1 MAMSSPGLGSGL
13 DVSSIVSQLVA
24 LERKPLEKMQTAA
37 TFMQTQVSAYGQL
50 QSLVSA
56 VGDAAKALAK
66 PTVWQA
72 ASAGTSDATSVAAT
86 ATAGAAIGSYSVSVS
101 QIARAQSLASAVF
114 TAPTDVVGA
123 GKMTIELGGYNVAND
138 PAFTPKTGSTTL
150 ELEFEAGTTL
160 EQVKTQ
166 INAANAGVSAA
177 IVRDANGARLTLT
190 SATTG
195 LDSTLRITVSDA
207 TGALTGLA
215 YDPASGTNPMT
226 QTQTA
231 VNALASIN
239 GLPIESPTNRLTGT
253 LDGVTLDLVKVTT
266 APVTVNVSSNTGS
279 MRDAIKKFSDA
290 YNALNTYLATQTK
303 YDEEN
308 KIGGTLQGD
317 SAAVGLRNQFRAM
330 LRQDSAASSELAR
343 LSDIGFNVQRDGS
356 IVLDNAKLD
365 AALAKPAEL
374 SKLFTTNDT
383 ANPATTGLGVRFQK
397 LADMSTGTDGVIAS
411 RNAGLKARLDRNQ
424 DDQEKVNDRAD
435 RMQTRLTQQYTAL
448 DTQMAKF
455 SALSTYMTQQLA
467 GLSNLYN
474 KSDD

>member
-1 MAMSSPGLGSGL
+1 MAISSPGLGSGL

-66 PTVWQA
+66 PTLWQA

-86 ATAGAAIGSYSVSVS
+86 ASAGAAIGSYSVSVS

-150 ELEFEAGTTL
+150 ELEFAEGTTL
-160 EQVKTQ
+160 EEVKTQ

-190 SATTG
+190 STTTG
-195 LDSTLRITVSDA
+195 LDSTLRVAVSDA

-215 YDPASGTNPMT
+215 YDPASGANPMT
-226 QTQTA
+226 QTQAA

-239 GLPIESPTNRLTGT
+239 GLAIESPTNRLTGT

-266 APVTVNVSSNTGS
+266 APVTVNVTTNTGT

-290 YNALNTYLATQTK
+290 YNALNTYLVTQTK

-330 LRQDSAASSELAR
+330 LRQDSAASAELTR

-397 LADMSTGTDGVIAS
+397 LADMSTGTEGVIAS
-411 RNAGLKARLDRNQ
+411 RNAGLKARLERNQ
-424 DDQEKVNDRAD
+424 DDQDKVNDRAD
-435 RMQTRLTQQYTAL
+435 RMQVRLTQQYTAL
-448 DTQMAKF
+448 DTQMAKLT
-455 SALSTYMTQQLA
+455 ALSTYMTQQLA
-467 GLSNLYN
+467 GLSNLYK